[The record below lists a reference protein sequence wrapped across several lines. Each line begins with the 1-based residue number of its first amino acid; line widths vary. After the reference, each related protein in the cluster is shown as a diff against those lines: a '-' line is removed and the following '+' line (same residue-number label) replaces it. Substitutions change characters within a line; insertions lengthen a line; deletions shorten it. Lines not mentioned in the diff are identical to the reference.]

1 MVGKRSFSLVDSVES
16 EDALRYTKRSR
27 KSKESPFFV
36 TPKVTITGSH
46 LQRSSPSSIVYYAE
60 EGTSEKLAVSV
71 DSTAQDLTELIK
83 TFCQMYDVPE
93 GVFALTVRIGNNY
106 YNKRKGP
113 KGNGLLIVLSSLILA
128 LKFED
133 QGWPSIEW
141 ILEVFPIPF
150 QKKDVSFNYYYI
162 FEFFISC
169 FTKSSFCFSDCCN
182 GVHNFVNSGISYTT
196 RRVQSSII
204 TKKRWS
210 DDNGPF

>member
-1 MVGKRSFSLVDSVES
+1 MMFVGGFCNYFSEYNKKIFLIYKMVGKRSFSLVDSVES

-36 TPKVTITGSH
+36 TPKVTITASH

-106 YNKRKGP
+106 YNKREGP

-133 QGWPSIEW
+133 QGWLPLNGFW
-141 ILEVFPIPF
+141 RYF
-150 QKKDVSFNYYYI
+150 QFHSKKK
-162 FEFFISC
+162 
-169 FTKSSFCFSDCCN
+169 T
-182 GVHNFVNSGISYTT
+182 
-196 RRVQSSII
+196 
-204 TKKRWS
+204 
-210 DDNGPF
+210 